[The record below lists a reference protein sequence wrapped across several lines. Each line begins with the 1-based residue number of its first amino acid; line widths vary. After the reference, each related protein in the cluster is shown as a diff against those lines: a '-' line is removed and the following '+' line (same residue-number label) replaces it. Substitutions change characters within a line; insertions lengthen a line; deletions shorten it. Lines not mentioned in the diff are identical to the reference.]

1 MPKLDKQFIL
11 KGPCP
16 IELEAELQHLTSD
29 EKAVIYVVMQKDLK
43 FKEAMTN
50 KKEDKEILNASIP
63 SANVAVKPHIRESR
77 LRKRDKRYKDFVV
90 DLGETEQLAVHE
102 NTTPTKDD
110 TNEDIEN
117 IPNNNRNQQV
127 RNVGCNECFTIC
139 FLSGIYKLVSITSV
153 T

>member
-50 KKEDKEILNASIP
+50 KKEDKEILDDWGKRVSNLTAPILVP
-63 SANVAVKPHIRESR
+63 PKGKKRR
-77 LRKRDKRYKDFVV
+77 L
-90 DLGETEQLAVHE
+90 
-102 NTTPTKDD
+102 
-110 TNEDIEN
+110 I
-117 IPNNNRNQQV
+117 
-127 RNVGCNECFTIC
+127 
-139 FLSGIYKLVSITSV
+139 LSGSLHYESYQNLFAGLRSICEYSSTKFN
-153 T
+153 